1 MVSLHGVVTAQGA
14 VYKAAARVT
23 LVSLL
28 LCHVNGDP
36 ELYSFTGSAPLNQ
49 ATTELRLENYRPYL
63 RLLAQTQL
71 QMRVVLRRK
80 VNASDIVQEVLMQ
93 AIVAQT

>member
-1 MVSLHGVVTAQGA
+1 V
-14 VYKAAARVT
+14 
-23 LVSLL
+23 
-28 LCHVNGDP
+28 
-36 ELYSFTGSAPLNQ
+36 NQ
-49 ATTELRLENYRPYL
+49 ATTELRLEKYRPYL

-80 VNASDIVQEVLMQ
+80 VSASDIVQEVLMQ